1 MMFITLG
8 FSILVSAVIL
18 IRRQANTRH
27 LAPRPVVIRTTPRRR
42 R

>member
-1 MMFITLG
+1 MFITLG
-8 FSILVSAVIL
+8 ISILVSAIIL
-18 IRRQANTRH
+18 IRHRANARH